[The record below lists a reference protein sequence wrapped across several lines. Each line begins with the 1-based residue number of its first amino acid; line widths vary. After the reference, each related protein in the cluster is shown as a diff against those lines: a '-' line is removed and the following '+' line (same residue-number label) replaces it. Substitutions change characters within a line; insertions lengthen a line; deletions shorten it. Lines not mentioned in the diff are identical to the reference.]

1 LNSELRGFGFAPRQL
16 NRWVEY
22 SMNASKSK
30 TRISTNSVSLA
41 GEFAALSRLAL
52 WGYDANM
59 TLGRT
64 KNVDILVS
72 NPTTN
77 QLYQL
82 EVKTNLDSRKRPP
95 VSKLFGRFL
104 TDWMMNEKHES
115 ISRANLWYCF
125 VTIGLES
132 KIARYFIVPSA
143 IVAEYVY
150 AEHRL
155 WRDAKPTGKDTPM
168 RLFRIGF
175 KDEKYEIATPT
186 VEQYEDNWEFKR

>member
-1 LNSELRGFGFAPRQL
+1 MTVGFA
-16 NRWVEY
+16 Y
-22 SMNASKSK
+22 SMNTSKSK
-30 TRISTNSVSLA
+30 TRISPNSVSLA

-95 VSKLFGRFL
+95 ISKLFGRFL
-104 TDWMMNEKHES
+104 SDWIMNKKHES
-115 ISRANLWYCF
+115 ISRVNLWYCF
-125 VTIGLES
+125 VTIDFES
-132 KIARYFIVPSA
+132 KSARYFIVPSA

-150 AEHRL
+150 AAHRL
-155 WRDAKPTGKDTPM
+155 WLDETPKGKDTPM

-175 KDEKYEIATPT
+175 QEEKYRIPTAT
-186 VEQYEDNWEFKR
+186 VEKYEDNWEFKV

>member
-1 LNSELRGFGFAPRQL
+1 M
-16 NRWVEY
+16 RWV
-22 SMNASKSK
+22 ASLDAGPTKMKQPTK
-30 TRISTNSVSLA
+30 TRLSPNSVSLA

-77 QLYQL
+77 QMYQL

-104 TDWMMNEKHES
+104 GGWMMTEKHET
-115 ISRANLWYCF
+115 ISRPELWYCF
-125 VTIGLES
+125 VNIGLES
-132 KIARYFIVPSA
+132 KLARFFIVPSA
-143 IVAEYVY
+143 VVADYVRVQ
-150 AEHRL
+150 HQFWL
-155 WRDAKPTGKDTPM
+155 KSSPTAKDNPV

-175 KDEKYEIATPT
+175 EGEKYGIPTPT
-186 VEQYEDNWEFKR
+186 AEQYEDNWEFK

>member
-1 LNSELRGFGFAPRQL
+1 
-16 NRWVEY
+16 
-22 SMNASKSK
+22 MNASKSK
-30 TRISTNSVSLA
+30 ARISPNSVSLA

-64 KNVDILVS
+64 KNVDILAL

-77 QLYQL
+77 EFYQL
-82 EVKTNLDSRKRPP
+82 EVKTNLRQQRKRPP

-104 TDWMMNEKHES
+104 SDWIMNEKHES
-115 ISRANLWYCF
+115 ISRVDLWYCF

-143 IVAEYVY
+143 VVAEYVR

-155 WRDAKPTGKDTPM
+155 WRDVTPKGKETSM

-175 KDEKYEIATPT
+175 KEEKYPIPTPT
-186 VEQYEDNWEFKR
+186 IEQYEDNWEFKQ